1 MACWCA
7 ACQHQLSTHRRPLL
21 AEQPTG
27 SPEPGGCSP
36 HSTRTEYYFGSWRT
50 STVRWLRLIVVLGTV
65 RAVHGRPAAWT
76 SAACR
81 NISSSRIGGCAI
93 ASEQTQWSWSFP
105 YEGGT
110 GLGSPGS
117 AMR

>member
-1 MACWCA
+1 MACWVA
-7 ACQHQLSTHRRPLL
+7 ACQHQLSTHWRPLL

-65 RAVHGRPAAWT
+65 RAVHGGLPPGPRPPAE
-76 SAACR
+76 

-93 ASEQTQWSWSFP
+93 ASEQTQWSWAFR
-105 YEGGT
+105 YAGGT